1 MEKKKLINKPKMK
14 RPSWS
19 DLLVDLLILIMERLH
34 YVDRIRFRAVCKGWR
49 SETDKVKSENKLPW
63 LMSWYWPGEDF
74 GEPNSLRNEEDGSI
88 TSWCNLYD
96 PIRKQKQTIFEYK
109 EGAIFVGA
117 EFCAAKDGWV
127 LFSKREDMAT
137 GQTTL
142 LFFYNPFTKR
152 IIKLDRSYLKVSAAT
167 FTTTPDSPDC
177 LIFTYTKYSTKTISI
192 GTYSPSKK
200 TWKRLYFAGNHGRIR
215 SLIYIEGVF
224 YCSFRRYGGGI
235 LGSFNLATQEWK
247 TYRYPVGVVLGN
259 MHLIEY
265 DSKLVLAYRFWCY
278 IRYKVGSVEHQKWQ
292 LYYFDNSVERNWCEI
307 ENLEN
312 GLLFWSVGLNNSML
326 VPVAEEMSDL
336 RNSAHVFY
344 TTLDCKSAFQSKEF
358 AGQSCRKLY
367 GWLGREENLV
377 HKIWIYPPPLVR
389 S

>member
-1 MEKKKLINKPKMK
+1 M
-14 RPSWS
+14 
-19 DLLVDLLILIMERLH
+19 
-34 YVDRIRFRAVCKGWR
+34 F
-49 SETDKVKSENKLPW
+49 
-63 LMSWYWPGEDF
+63 WYWPGEDN
-74 GEPNSLRNEEDGSI
+74 GEPNSLRIEEDGSI

-127 LFSKREDMAT
+127 LFSKREDLAT
-137 GQTTL
+137 GETTL

-177 LIFTYTKYSTKTISI
+177 LIFTYSIYSTTTISI
-192 GTYSPSKK
+192 G
-200 TWKRLYFAGNHGRIR
+200 L
-215 SLIYIEGVF
+215 L
-224 YCSFRRYGGGI
+224 
-235 LGSFNLATQEWK
+235 EWK
-247 TYRYPVGVVLGN
+247 TYRYPVGVVNGN
-259 MHLIEY
+259 IHLIEY
-265 DSKLVLAYRFWCY
+265 DSKLVLAYRLCGY

-292 LYYFDNSVERNWCEI
+292 SYYFDNSIERNWREI

-312 GLLFWSVGLNNSML
+312 GLLFLSRGMNYSML
-326 VPVAEEMSDL
+326 VPVAEETSDL
-336 RNSAHVFY
+336 RNSAHVFF
-344 TTLDCKSAFQSKEF
+344 TTLGCKSAFQSKEF

-377 HKIWIYPPPLVR
+377 RQIWIYPPPLVR